1 MKNIQARL
9 VASSAWQQLVT
20 AVKTLFSQI
29 VIVEIIINGYI
40 GARSDDDG
48 KDDNHGDQTMKKRCY
63 QVRGEVAAASRQA
76 AEQLN
81 GVGQQHPQQVR
92 PSFTTQLG

>member
-1 MKNIQARL
+1 MA
-9 VASSAWQQLVT
+9 T
-20 AVKTLFSQI
+20 
-29 VIVEIIINGYI
+29 VEIIINGYI
-40 GARSDDDG
+40 SACSDDDG
-48 KDDNHGDQTMKKRCY
+48 RDDNHGDQNMKKRCS